1 VTSTAE
7 LPSVEQAVE
16 LGLTEAEYE
25 RIVELMGRAPNQVE
39 LAMFSLLWSE
49 HCAYKHSRKLLGRL
63 PTEGERVVMG
73 PGENAGAVDVGN
85 GHAIAF
91 KVESHNHPSAVEPF
105 QGAATGV
112 GGILR
117 DVFAI
122 GARPIAVLDSLR
134 FGELNS
140 ERSRYLFEGAVAGIG
155 HYGNSIGVPTVGG
168 EVYFEPPYEHNCLVN
183 AMCVGLARTD
193 EMVRSAAAGPGNLV
207 VIMGASTGRDGIG
220 GASVLASAE
229 LEAGD
234 DSKRPSVQIGDPFEE
249 SKLLECCLELLER
262 DLLVSLQDLGAAGLT
277 SSAGEMA
284 SKGGVG
290 IDIDVARVPLREADL
305 EPFEVMI
312 SESQERMLA
321 VVEPSKLDEVVETC
335 ERWQTGAA
343 AIGEVTGSGNL
354 RILDDGTE
362 VGDIPVSVLVDECP
376 LYDLEPAEP
385 KGWIYGNDETLG
397 DLIVL
402 SAGRSADRDDP
413 SAILCALL
421 ASSNIASKRWAFEQ
435 YDSVVGSRTTRRPED
450 ADAAVLM
457 LPESDRAV
465 AIAIDGNGRRVA
477 CEPYAGTIEVVLE
490 CAQNL
495 ACAGAE
501 PLGLTNCLNFG
512 NPEKPGVA
520 WQLDRATLGLA
531 DACLGLGIPVVGGN
545 VSLYNETEHGPIYPT
560 PVIGMVGELPDPARA
575 PGIAP
580 GDGDRLV
587 LIGSFAPS
595 LAGSELAKQRGELSA
610 GLPQVEINAVARALD
625 FVRQTVRDGLVTAAH
640 DVSDGGLACALA
652 EMAIA
657 SRLGIEADL
666 DPLVELRGGSGES
679 CLFGEGPGGIV
690 LSIAQG
696 AEELL
701 AAAEQTGVQALEI
714 GSVGGDRLSFSAA
727 ERDVSVALA
736 DADAAWRSLPNRL

>member
-1 VTSTAE
+1 
-7 LPSVEQAVE
+7 
-16 LGLTEAEYE
+16 
-25 RIVELMGRAPNQVE
+25 
-39 LAMFSLLWSE
+39 
-49 HCAYKHSRKLLGRL
+49 
-63 PTEGERVVMG
+63 
-73 PGENAGAVDVGN
+73 
-85 GHAIAF
+85 
-91 KVESHNHPSAVEPF
+91 
-105 QGAATGV
+105 
-112 GGILR
+112 
-117 DVFAI
+117 
-122 GARPIAVLDSLR
+122 
-134 FGELNS
+134 
-140 ERSRYLFEGAVAGIG
+140 
-155 HYGNSIGVPTVGG
+155 
-168 EVYFEPPYEHNCLVN
+168 
-183 AMCVGLARTD
+183 
-193 EMVRSAAAGPGNLV
+193 
-207 VIMGASTGRDGIG
+207 
-220 GASVLASAE
+220 
-229 LEAGD
+229 
-234 DSKRPSVQIGDPFEE
+234 
-249 SKLLECCLELLER
+249 
-262 DLLVSLQDLGAAGLT
+262 
-277 SSAGEMA
+277 
-284 SKGGVG
+284 
-290 IDIDVARVPLREADL
+290 
-305 EPFEVMI
+305 
-312 SESQERMLA
+312 
-321 VVEPSKLDEVVETC
+321 
-335 ERWQTGAA
+335 
-343 AIGEVTGSGNL
+343 
-354 RILDDGTE
+354 
-362 VGDIPVSVLVDECP
+362 
-376 LYDLEPAEP
+376 
-385 KGWIYGNDETLG
+385 
-397 DLIVL
+397 
-402 SAGRSADRDDP
+402 
-413 SAILCALL
+413 
-421 ASSNIASKRWAFEQ
+421 
-435 YDSVVGSRTTRRPED
+435 
-450 ADAAVLM
+450 
-457 LPESDRAV
+457 
-465 AIAIDGNGRRVA
+465 VA

-520 WQLDRATLGLA
+520 WQLARATHGLA